1 MYTVKYTDD
10 PVLYTLSE
18 KMKSASLFKSLIQTG
33 ETLFNLNLFRELFI
47 ELNST
52 GELVPNS
59 SSIDY
64 IENLY
69 EALYYFG
76 YNSGIDA
83 LDKYVYNIELNNA
96 QKQVEEFIIKY
107 PGVITDDCLFKL
119 NLSEEFFQKYYF
131 DNNHQSTEIYDN
143 KFLPNSFFKKNFT
156 KCDRNELNNRQYL
169 TEDFVEEF
177 KLFEGHY
184 ITDCKYLSEEFL
196 ERHIDKINL
205 IDNVSEKFARRQLS
219 KLNWSRIIFNKK
231 ISEEFFTQYYSEFKR
246 RNLIDTLCM
255 SKTLSESFFE
265 KHKADITS
273 YTAKL
278 YLSINSN
285 ISENFFRRNPE
296 LIDWKSIWLNKNISE
311 KFIRDN
317 IHRANWKAISN
328 NPNLS
333 VEFLEEYIKQLYLPD
348 LCYNKYIPQ
357 SFFQRHIE
365 MLRLHFEYIF
375 SNPNISEDF
384 LQKNLEEMTSYY
396 FMHLITTNKVSE
408 EFVTKNIHKLLSYP
422 AKKYYWY
429 NSKLSISFYEKYI
442 HLVSTISNLS
452 IYKIIDNCKKYKYN
466 SWKNLNLPEHDT

>member
-18 KMKSASLFKSLIQTG
+18 KMKSASLFQSLTETG

-52 GELVPNS
+52 GDLVPIS
-59 SSIDY
+59 SLIDY

-69 EALYYFG
+69 EGLYYFG
-76 YNSGIDA
+76 YKPGIDT
-83 LDKYVYNIELNNA
+83 LDKYVYNIELNKA

-131 DNNHQSTEIYDN
+131 DNNNQSTEIYDN

-156 KCDRNELNNRQYL
+156 KCDRNQLENRQYL

-205 IDNVSEKFARRQLS
+205 IDNVSEELARRYIY
-219 KLNWSRIIFNKK
+219 KLNWTRIIFNEK
-231 ISEEFFTQYYSEFKR
+231 ISEAFFTDYYQEFKR
-246 RNLIDTLCM
+246 RNLINTLCM
-255 SKTLSESFFE
+255 SKTLPESFFE

-273 YTAKL
+273 YTAKV

-285 ISENFFRRNPE
+285 ISENFFRRNPD
-296 LIDWKSIWLNKNISE
+296 LIDWNSIWLNKNISE

-317 IHRANWKAISN
+317 IHRPNWKAISN

-333 VEFLEEYIKQLYLPD
+333 LEFLEEYIKKLYWPD
-348 LCYNKYIPQ
+348 ICYNKNIPEP
-357 SFFQRHIE
+357 FFQRHPQKLDWE
-365 MLRLHFEYIF
+365 SIF
-375 SNPNISEDF
+375 ANPNISEEF

-396 FMHLITTNKVSE
+396 FLKLICSNKVSE
-408 EFVTKNIHKLLSYP
+408 EFVTRNINKYLRLYST
-422 AKKYYWY
+422 KKCFWY
-429 NSKLSISFYEKYI
+429 NSNLSITFYEKYI
-442 HLVSTISNLS
+442 HLVTTISNLS
-452 IYKIIDNCKKYKYN
+452 IYKIIDKCRKYKYN
-466 SWKNLNLPEHDT
+466 SWKNLNIPD